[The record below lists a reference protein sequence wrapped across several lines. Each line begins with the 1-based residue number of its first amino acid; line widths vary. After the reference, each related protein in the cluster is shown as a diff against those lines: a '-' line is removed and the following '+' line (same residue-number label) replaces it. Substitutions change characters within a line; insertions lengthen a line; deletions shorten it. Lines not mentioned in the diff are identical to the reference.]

1 MEGHIWIDGVITENY
16 HLEVKRQLQANSQAD
31 TIILHIQSP
40 GGSVYAGYNTYH
52 LLKSSGKKIKTII
65 EGEAQSIA
73 TFIALAGDTVEIRKP
88 SVFMIHNPF
97 AGLEGDADKMLNGA
111 SELRNIENDMAT
123 VYSMKTRI
131 PMEEIKEMMKKET
144 SMNADQAVKFGFADR
159 AIDPLKMVAIG
170 KPNTMENTDKS
181 TESIFD
187 ELKNK
192 MNAIAESLGIKAE
205 TPTAE
210 PEKGIEEAPM
220 QPVEEPAK
228 AMTLPAGEYP
238 LLDGRVIIIDEMG
251 MIVEVKGSLEKM
263 PEPEPMPEVPAVPEP
278 EDKLAALQ
286 SQLDALKAEAA
297 ASEAKAVEAVEVAT
311 KAVQAL
317 GEIKKKT
324 VGDES
329 APSAGAKFDRTPVS
343 AASTDVNK
351 EQQKEIFEKLGLSHL
366 IK

>member
-1 MEGHIWIDGVITENY
+1 
-16 HLEVKRQLQANSQAD
+16 
-31 TIILHIQSP
+31 
-40 GGSVYAGYNTYH
+40 
-52 LLKSSGKKIKTII
+52 
-65 EGEAQSIA
+65 
-73 TFIALAGDTVEIRKP
+73 
-88 SVFMIHNPF
+88 
-97 AGLEGDADKMLNGA
+97 
-111 SELRNIENDMAT
+111 
-123 VYSMKTRI
+123 
-131 PMEEIKEMMKKET
+131 
-144 SMNADQAVKFGFADR
+144 MNADQAVKFGFADR

-238 LLDGRVIIIDEMG
+238 LQDGRVIIIDEMG
-251 MIVEVKGSLEKM
+251 MIVEVKEM
-263 PEPEPMPEVPAVPEP
+263 PAPEAPEVPATPEP

-297 ASEAKAVEAVEVAT
+297 ASEAKAVEAVDVAT

-317 GEIKKKT
+317 GDIKKKT

-343 AASTDVNK
+343 AASTDLNK

>member
-52 LLKSSGKKIKTII
+52 LLKSSGKKIRTII

-210 PEKGIEEAPM
+210 PEKGIEEAPV

-238 LLDGRVIIIDEMG
+238 LQDGRVIIIDETG
-251 MIVEVKGSLEKM
+251 MIVEVKGTIEKM
-263 PEPEPMPEVPAVPEP
+263 PEPEPMPEVPATPEP

-286 SQLDALKAEAA
+286 SQLDALKAAAA
-297 ASEAKAVEAVEVAT
+297 ASEAKAVEAVDVAT

-324 VGDES
+324 IGDDK
-329 APSAGAKFDRTPVS
+329 APAAGAKFDRTPVS
-343 AASTDVNK
+343 AMDSNMDK
-351 EQQKEIFEKLGLSHL
+351 EMQKEIFAGLGLSHL

>member
-16 HLEVKRQLQANSQAD
+16 HLEVKRQLQANANAD

-40 GGSVYAGYNTYH
+40 GGSVYSGYNTYH

-131 PMEEIKEMMKKET
+131 PVEQIKEMMKKET
-144 SMNADQAVKFGFADR
+144 SMNADQAVQFGFADR
-159 AIDPLKMVAIG
+159 AIDPLRMVAIG
-170 KPNTMENTDKS
+170 KKQHMENDKS

-187 ELKNK
+187 DLKNR

-205 TPTAE
+205 MPKVDE
-210 PEKGIEEAPM
+210 PPKPEPG
-220 QPVEEPAK
+220 VEPAPEQPAPK
-228 AMTLPAGEYP
+228 SMVLPAGEYP
-238 LLDGRVIIIDEMG
+238 LQDGRVIVIDEMG
-251 MIVEVKGSLEKM
+251 MIVEVKGTVVT
-263 PEPEPMPEVPAVPEP
+263 PEEPMPEAPPM
-278 EDKLAALQ
+278 EDNAAKIAAIQ
-286 SQLDALKAEAA
+286 AELDALKASAT
-297 ASEAKAVEAVEVAT
+297 ASEAKAAQAVEVA
-311 KAVQAL
+311 KEAVKAL
-317 GEIKKKT
+317 GELKKKT

-329 APSAGAKFDRTPVS
+329 APMAGAKFDRTPVS
-343 AASTDVNK
+343 AAQTDNDK
-351 EQQKEIFEKLGLSHL
+351 EMQKEIFAGLGLSHL